1 MMYPRE
7 FINEMNELSKEI
19 LGSASRWRKILE
31 RGHTKMLTEEAS
43 FVDPENEENTIK
55 RLVPVFHLGSKGA
68 RMIKHEVK
76 YPTGEE
82 LKNILISIKNEKAA
96 QLVKAQE
103 AKDKEDRE
111 KLEKAVSQNSGS
123 AVV

>member
-1 MMYPRE
+1 
-7 FINEMNELSKEI
+7 
-19 LGSASRWRKILE
+19 
-31 RGHTKMLTEEAS
+31 MLTEEAS